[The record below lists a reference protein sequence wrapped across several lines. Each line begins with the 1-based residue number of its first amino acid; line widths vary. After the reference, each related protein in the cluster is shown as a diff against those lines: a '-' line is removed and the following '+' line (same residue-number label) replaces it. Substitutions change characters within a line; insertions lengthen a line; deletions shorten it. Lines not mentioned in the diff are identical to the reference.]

1 MKVLLDECVPRKL
14 KRLLSDHWCQTVV
27 EAGYAGKR
35 NGELLELAER
45 AGFEAFLTLDR
56 GILHQQNFAGRRISL
71 ILLRSRSSRLSDIRP
86 LVPALLD
93 LLPKIVAGSVETIGT

>member
-14 KRLLSDHWCQTVV
+14 KRLLSGHWCQTVV

-35 NGELLELAER
+35 NGELLALAER
-45 AGFEAFLTLDR
+45 EGFEVLVTLDR

-93 LLPKIVAGSVETIGT
+93 LLPKIAAGSVEKIGT